1 MDRQEDNRQF
11 CAFDGKQEM
20 QPDGDATD
28 HDGEFE
34 EPRGQSRRRE
44 KKEQRRKKIIYRA
57 ADLIGCHIRGG
68 TQFNKCDLFV
78 SRVHDK
84 VSVSDLKKHLTS
96 RGFEIS
102 NMRIDVTSHKDAVN
116 KSFRVIAPDNMKELL
131 LCNDVWPIG
140 IRVQE
145 YGHRKNRAKNN
156 SRWR

>member
-1 MDRQEDNRQF
+1 
-11 CAFDGKQEM
+11 M

-44 KKEQRRKKIIYRA
+44 KKEQRRKKIIYGA

-84 VSVSDLKKHLTS
+84 ISVNDLKKHLTS

-102 NMRIDVTSHKDAVN
+102 NM
-116 KSFRVIAPDNMKELL
+116 
-131 LCNDVWPIG
+131 
-140 IRVQE
+140 
-145 YGHRKNRAKNN
+145 
-156 SRWR
+156 